1 VETLPIAISFLRVQM
16 GAIDRVHETLKQIP
30 NVRDICVVYGNYD
43 IVTQV
48 EANSM
53 SALKHLVTNT
63 IRRLNDIRTTQ
74 TLIVMDE

>member
-1 VETLPIAISFLRVQM
+1 M
-16 GAIDRVHETLKQIP
+16 GALERVHDALKQIP
-30 NVRDICVVYGNYD
+30 NVRDICLVYGNYD

-48 EANSM
+48 EADSM
-53 SALKHLVTNT
+53 STLKHLVAHT

>member
-1 VETLPIAISFLRVQM
+1 M
-16 GAIDRVHETLKQIP
+16 GALERVHEALKQIP
-30 NVRDICVVYGNYD
+30 NVRNVYLVYGNYD

-48 EANSM
+48 EADSM
-53 SALKHLVTNT
+53 STLKHLVTHT

>member
-1 VETLPIAISFLRVQM
+1 
-16 GAIDRVHETLKQIP
+16 
-30 NVRDICVVYGNYD
+30 
-43 IVTQV
+43 
-48 EANSM
+48 M